1 MRCIDVDKVRP
12 LDEVLGDNI
21 GEFDSGRDKE
31 CDKDLDTLIWEL
43 GDYENEEPPQDAEE
57 YMEDTPI
64 EDELVEKTM
73 IVGRKGRASFREIPE
88 AEEPFFAGE
97 QVATASTI
105 GRETRRKQSA
115 AVHRTAGARKAT
127 KSAPQPA
134 AARGRKTVKKKK

>member
-12 LDEVLGDNI
+12 LDELLGDNI

-57 YMEDTPI
+57 YMEETPV

-73 IVGRKGRASFREIPE
+73 IVGRKGRASFREVPE
-88 AEEPFFAGE
+88 YEESLFTGE
-97 QVATASTI
+97 QLATASAI
-105 GRETRRKQSA
+105 GRETRKRRTA
-115 AVHRTAGARKAT
+115 AVQRTTGGRRAAKAT
-127 KSAPQPA
+127 QPTA
-134 AARGRKTVKKKK
+134 TARSRKPEKKKK